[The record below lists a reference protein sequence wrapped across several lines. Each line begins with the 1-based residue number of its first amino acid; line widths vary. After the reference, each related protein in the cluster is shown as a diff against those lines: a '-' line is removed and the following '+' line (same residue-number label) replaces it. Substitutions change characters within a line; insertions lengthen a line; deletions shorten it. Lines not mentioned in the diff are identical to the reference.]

1 MEYIY
6 SQIDQYL
13 KMFPEWL
20 QHLIAESGVDAAL
33 DSTLPCLYLFF
44 FLFF

>member
-33 DSTLPCLYLFF
+33 DSTLPCL
-44 FLFF
+44 FLFYFF